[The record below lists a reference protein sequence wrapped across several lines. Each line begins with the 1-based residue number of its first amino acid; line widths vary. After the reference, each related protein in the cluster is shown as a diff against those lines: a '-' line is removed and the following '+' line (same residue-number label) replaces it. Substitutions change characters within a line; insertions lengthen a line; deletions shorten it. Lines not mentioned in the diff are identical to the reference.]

1 MTEVGLADR
10 LDHFPSQLSGG
21 ERQRVALCRALALE
35 PPLLLA
41 DEPTGNLDPASGEHV
56 FELLLELQRRH
67 GTTAVVVT
75 HNPEIARR
83 CARIFDLDR
92 RLAQALTMFEKYNEK
107 ARRALFFARYEASK
121 LGSRVIESEHILLGI
136 LREGEETVN
145 ELFRRFEVKPD
156 EVRREIEGERV
167 FVERI
172 SSTAE
177 LPLSEE
183 SKKILAY
190 ASHEAESMLHS
201 AVGSEHLLIGIL
213 RVEGCLAMRIL
224 AQHGLDVYTV
234 REEVLTV
241 AKEREASQQKKEL
254 PFLTEYGRD
263 LTTLAAEGAF
273 DPLIGREPEVER
285 IIQILSRRTKNN
297 PILRGESGVGKT
309 AIVEGLAQRIVDGR
323 VPIFLAQKRIV
334 ALDLSLIVAG
344 TKYRGQFE
352 ERLKGILKELK
363 ESPDLIVFIDEI
375 HSLIGAGS
383 AEGSLD
389 AANILKPALSR
400 GEISC
405 IGATTAKEYR
415 KYIEKDRSLLRRFQ
429 AVEVAP
435 PTDQETMSILEGIK
449 DRYESF
455 HKVRYTGESLRVAIH
470 HSSRY
475 IPDRH
480 HPDKA
485 IDVLDEAGAR
495 VKLRRVRDTQNLRR
509 LEQEIRQVVRD
520 MKAAISAKEFERAVY
535 LREREIELREDSERL
550 AVPAAEEG
558 RRLEVTRRDVEEVI
572 SSWTGIPIAALESV
586 EARKLAHME
595 ESLRSWVVG
604 QDRAISAISRA
615 IRRSRLGVSNPQ
627 RPVGS
632 FIFLGPSGVGK
643 TEVARRLAEFLFGS
657 QRALVRFDMSEYM
670 EKHAVSKLLGSP
682 PGYVGHEEG
691 GQLTERIRRQPYSL
705 ILFDEIEKAHPDV
718 ANLLLQI
725 LEDGQLTDA
734 YGNEVDFKN
743 TLVLMTSNLGS
754 KLVLRGGRMGFGEG
768 DEEAAFERLEEEIL
782 AELRRSFSPEFINR
796 VDEVIVFNP
805 LTRVHLRSVVDI
817 LLRDIN
823 LTLAERGL
831 AVSVAPAAKD
841 WLLDKAGIEPS
852 TGARPLRRTIQR
864 HIQDAVSEILIS
876 QHGDVIDEIEVTLE
890 DDRLHF
896 EPRIAELVPQET

>member
-1 MTEVGLADR
+1 
-10 LDHFPSQLSGG
+10 
-21 ERQRVALCRALALE
+21 
-35 PPLLLA
+35 
-41 DEPTGNLDPASGEHV
+41 
-56 FELLLELQRRH
+56 
-67 GTTAVVVT
+67 
-75 HNPEIARR
+75 
-83 CARIFDLDR
+83 
-92 RLAQALTMFEKYNEK
+92 MFEKYNEK

-136 LREGEETVN
+136 LREGEETVS
-145 ELFRRFEVKPD
+145 EIFRRFQVKPED
-156 EVRREIEGERV
+156 IRREIEGERV

-190 ASHEAESMLHS
+190 ASHEAESMLH
-201 AVGSEHLLIGIL
+201 ATVGSEHLLIGIL
-213 RVEGCLAMRIL
+213 RVEGCTAMRIL
-224 AQHGLDVYTV
+224 AQHGFDVYTV
-234 REEVLTV
+234 REEVLSIS
-241 AKEREASQQKKEL
+241 KEREASQQKKEL
-254 PFLTEYGRD
+254 PFLSEYGRD
-263 LTTLAAEGAF
+263 LTSLAAEQSF
-273 DPLIGREPEVER
+273 DPLIGRDDEVDR

-297 PILRGESGVGKT
+297 PILLGEPGVGKT
-309 AIVEGLAQRIVDGR
+309 AIVEGLAQRIVEGR
-323 VPIFLAQKRIV
+323 VPIFLANKRIM

-352 ERLKGILKELK
+352 ERLKGILKERK
-363 ESPDLIVFIDEI
+363 ELIVFIDEI

-405 IGATTAKEYR
+405 VGATTLKEYR

-429 AVEVAP
+429 AIQVNP
-435 PTDQETMSILEGIK
+435 PTPEQTQEILEGIK

-455 HKVRYTGESLRVAIH
+455 HKVRYRPEALRTAIYQ
-470 HSSRY
+470 SSRY

-480 HPDKA
+480 LPDKA

-509 LEQEIRQVVRD
+509 LEQEIRQVVKE
-520 MKAAISAKEFERAVY
+520 MKVAISDKDFERAVY
-535 LREREIELREDSERL
+535 LREREIELREDLERMSV
-550 AVPAAEEG
+550 ATDETG
-558 RRLEVTRRDVEEVI
+558 ILEVTRHDIEEVI
-572 SSWTGIPIAALESV
+572 SSWTGIPVAALQSE
-586 EARKLAHME
+586 EAERLLKME
-595 ESLRSWVVG
+595 EILKLRVVG
-604 QDRAISAISRA
+604 QDRSIHAISRA

-643 TEVARRLAEFLFGS
+643 TEVARQLSDFLFGS
-657 QRALVRFDMSEYM
+657 QKALVRFDMSEYM
-670 EKHAVSKLLGSP
+670 EKHAVSKLIGSP

-691 GQLTERIRRQPYSL
+691 GQLTERIRRQPYSI

-734 YGNEVDFKN
+734 YGNLVDFRN
-743 TLVLMTSNLGS
+743 TLVLMTSNIGS

-768 DEEAAFERLEEEIL
+768 SEAASFQRIEEEIL
-782 AELRRSFSPEFINR
+782 AELRRTFSPEFINR
-796 VDEVIVFNP
+796 IDEVIVFNP
-805 LTRVHLRSVVDI
+805 LSEKDLRLIVDI
-817 LLRDIN
+817 LLEDVN
-823 LTLAERGL
+823 NTLAERGL
-831 AVSVAPAAKD
+831 RLEVSDPAKE
-841 WLLDKAGIEPS
+841 WLLAKAGVEPS

-864 HIQDAVSEILIS
+864 HIQDSVSEILIH
-876 QHGDVIDEIEVTLE
+876 QHGGEAIDRIDVDLEGGELTFQAGAQEIVI
-890 DDRLHF
+890 
-896 EPRIAELVPQET
+896 PRR

>member
-1 MTEVGLADR
+1 
-10 LDHFPSQLSGG
+10 
-21 ERQRVALCRALALE
+21 
-35 PPLLLA
+35 
-41 DEPTGNLDPASGEHV
+41 
-56 FELLLELQRRH
+56 
-67 GTTAVVVT
+67 
-75 HNPEIARR
+75 
-83 CARIFDLDR
+83 
-92 RLAQALTMFEKYNEK
+92 MFEKYNEK

-136 LREGEETVN
+136 LREGEETVG
-145 ELFRRFEVKPD
+145 EIFRRFQVKPED
-156 EVRREIEGERV
+156 IRREIEGERV

-201 AVGSEHLLIGIL
+201 TVGSEHLLIGLL

-224 AQHGLDVYTV
+224 AQNGLDLYTV
-234 REEVLTV
+234 REEVLTI

-263 LTTLAAEGAF
+263 LTTLAAEGNF
-273 DPLIGREPEVER
+273 DPLIGRETEVDR

-297 PILRGESGVGKT
+297 PILLGEPGVGKT
-309 AIVEGLAQRIVDGR
+309 AIVEGLAQRIVEGK
-323 VPIFLAQKRIV
+323 VPIFLANKRIM

-363 ESPDLIVFIDEI
+363 EARELIVFIDEI

-405 IGATTAKEYR
+405 IGATTLKEYR

-429 AVEVAP
+429 SIQVDAP
-435 PTDQETMSILEGIK
+435 NEEETLEILEGIR
-449 DRYESF
+449 DRYEGF
-455 HKVRYTGESLRVAIH
+455 HKVRYEPEALRTAIYQ
-470 HSSRY
+470 SNRY
-475 IPDRH
+475 ITDRH
-480 HPDKA
+480 LPDKA
-485 IDVLDEAGAR
+485 IDVIDEAGAR
-495 VKLRRVRDTQNLRR
+495 VKLRRVRDTQNLRQ
-509 LEQEIRQVVRD
+509 LEQKIRDVVLE
-520 MKAAISAKEFERAVY
+520 MKTSISDKAFERAVH
-535 LREREIELREDSERL
+535 LREQEIELREDLEHMRRL
-550 AVPAAEEG
+550 AEDG
-558 RRLEVTRRDVEEVI
+558 GDLQVTRRDIEEVI
-572 SSWTGIPIAALESV
+572 SSWTGIPLKALESV
-586 EARKLAHME
+586 EAEKLLGME
-595 ESLRSWVVG
+595 DSLREHVVG
-604 QDRAISAISRA
+604 QDQAISGISRA

-657 QRALVRFDMSEYM
+657 QRSLVRFDMSEYM
-670 EKHAVSKLLGSP
+670 EKHAVSKMIGSP

-691 GQLTERIRRQPYSL
+691 GQLTERVRRQPYSL

-725 LEDGQLTDA
+725 LEDGTLTDA
-734 YGNEVDFKN
+734 YGNHVDFRN
-743 TLVLMTSNLGS
+743 TLILMTSNIGS
-754 KLVLRGGRMGFGEG
+754 KLVVRGGRMGFGETG
-768 DEEAAFERLEEEIL
+768 EEEIDFQRTEEEIL
-782 AELRRSFSPEFINR
+782 GALRRTFSPEFINR
-796 VDEVIVFNP
+796 LDEVVVFKPLSRETLRRIVG
-805 LTRVHLRSVVDI
+805 I
-817 LLRDIN
+817 MMRDVN
-823 LTLAERGL
+823 LNLAERRL
-831 AVSVAPAAKD
+831 QVALDDKARD
-841 WLLDKAGIEPS
+841 WLLEEAGIDPS

-864 HIQDAVSEILIS
+864 HVQDAVSEILIRRNEE
-876 QHGDVIDEIEVTLE
+876 HIDRIEVTVEGGKL
-890 DDRLHF
+890 DFH
-896 EPRIAELVPQET
+896 PRVAAAGVEAMVGEGR